1 MSYPEIQPGRNGHGP
16 DHVKAPSQNGGAFH
30 IQGGLEAPAG
40 MIRANRKRTVFPS
53 APPADSFSSFLYM
66 AYCHEVGAIR
76 LTRWLIMALLA
87 GALGLLVF
95 RLWWLSGAFA
105 VMAVALIGSVI
116 LWRRRDFVDFQA
128 EPLPAVAPTK
138 LRPSEKL
145 PVYATGHFSVEGQ
158 YARYTYLPGYYRT
171 FSTREHAL
179 LCLVRPS
186 NFLRIATW
194 PPEQTGMW
202 YSFFTPA
209 LMHSVR
215 YGMLHFNRQASPA
228 VAVEYDFSYVK
239 PGRNKEQILR
249 ETIYIACADHA
260 TAERV
265 LADLLVEGPASR
277 EPATSS
283 IMA

>member
-16 DHVKAPSQNGGAFH
+16 DTVKAPPQNGGAFH
-30 IQGGLEAPAG
+30 IHEGLEAPAG
-40 MIRANRKRTVFPS
+40 VIRANRKRTVFP
-53 APPADSFSSFLYM
+53 ADAQADSFSSFLYK
-66 AYCHEVGAIR
+66 AYRHEVGAIR

-95 RLWWLSGAFA
+95 RLWWLGGALA
-105 VMAVALIGSVI
+105 VMAVVLIACVI

-128 EPLPAVAPTK
+128 EPLPAVTPTK

-145 PVYATGHFSVEGQ
+145 PIYATGHFSVEDQ
-158 YARYTYLPGYYRT
+158 YARYTYLPGYYRS
-171 FSTREHAL
+171 FPTREHAL

-186 NFLRIATW
+186 SFLRIATW

-228 VAVEYDFSYVK
+228 IAVEYDFSYVK
-239 PGRNKEQILR
+239 PGRSKEQILR

-260 TAERV
+260 TAARV
-265 LADLLVEGPASR
+265 LADLLVEGPVVRETAASSMT
-277 EPATSS
+277 A
-283 IMA
+283 